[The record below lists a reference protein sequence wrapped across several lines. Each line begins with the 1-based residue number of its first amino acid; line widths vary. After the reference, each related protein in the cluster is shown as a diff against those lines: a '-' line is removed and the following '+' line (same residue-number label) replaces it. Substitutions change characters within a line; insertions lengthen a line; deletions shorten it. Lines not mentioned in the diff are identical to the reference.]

1 MELSDYIR
9 ILRKNWLVIVITTLL
24 GLAAAAG
31 YSLTRTPLYESQ
43 SVVFVQSQAGTTVS
57 ELQQGSNFAQARITT
72 YVGLVREPI
81 VLNPVITALK
91 LNKSAAELAASVT
104 SSNPLNSTLIEISVK
119 DADPIQAA
127 DIANA
132 IGASLAATVERIDT
146 PAGQDVGPIKLT
158 RVRDAL
164 PSDAPVSPR
173 IPVNLALGA
182 LIGFALGMGIAA
194 VRAVLDNR
202 VRSPRDVEALTD
214 RPLIGAIPLDPKA
227 KERPLIIQAD
237 PLNPRAEAFRS
248 LRTNLQFLEM
258 DGGHTFVITSSIP
271 TEGKSTTTL
280 NLAIALADSGKRV
293 ALVDTDLRKPKV
305 AEYLGIEGGTGLTD
319 VLIGRAKVSDVLLPW
334 GNRSLYVLPAG
345 KIPPNPSEL
354 LGSARMKKLLE
365 ALSKEFD
372 IVLCDAP
379 PLLPV
384 TDAAVLSRV
393 TSGAI
398 MAVAVGKTTTHQLE
412 GALDALETVGA
423 KVAGVVLTM
432 VPTKGADAYGYGYGY
447 EYGGYGYKTPAPK
460 SSSSAVKRRGT
471 SKAQM
476 PPESDGADVFDDL
489 LKRG

>member
-9 ILRKNWLVIVITTLL
+9 ILRKSWLAIVIATLL

-31 YSLTRTPLYESQ
+31 YSLTRTPMYESQ
-43 SVVFVQSQAGTTVS
+43 SVVFVQSQAGSTVT
-57 ELQQGSNFAQARITT
+57 ELQQGSSFAQSRITT
-72 YVGLVREPI
+72 YVSLVREP
-81 VLNPVITALK
+81 VVMNPVITQLGLDTSADDLAE
-91 LNKSAAELAASVT
+91 NVKS
-104 SSNPLNSTLIEISVK
+104 SSPLNSTLIQITVQ
-119 DADPIQAA
+119 DPDPVMAA

-132 IGASLAATVERIDT
+132 LGASLAAAVERIDT
-146 PAGQDVGPIKLT
+146 PAGQDQSAIKLT
-158 RVRDAL
+158 RVRDAAAAY
-164 PSDAPVSPR
+164 APVSPN
-173 IPVNLALGA
+173 IPLNLALGLLVGLA
-182 LIGFALGMGIAA
+182 IGIGIA
-194 VRAVLDNR
+194 VLRSVLDNR
-202 VRSPRDVEALTD
+202 VRSPRDVEELTD

-237 PLNPRAEAFRS
+237 PLNPRSEAFRS

-334 GNRSLYVLPAG
+334 GNRSMYVLPAG

-354 LGSARMKKLLE
+354 LGSARMQKLLD
-365 ALSKEFD
+365 ALAEEFD
-372 IVLCDAP
+372 VVLCDAP

-398 MAVAVGKTTTHQLE
+398 MAVAVGRTTTHQLQ
-412 GALDALETVGA
+412 GALDALATVGA

-432 VPTKGADAYGYGYGY
+432 VPTKGADAYTYGYGYGY
-447 EYGGYGYKTPAPK
+447 GYGHGHKAGA
-460 SSSSAVKRRGT
+460 SSASSAAKRRSTG
-471 SKAQM
+471 KAVM
-476 PPESDGADVFDDL
+476 PAESDSADAFDDL
-489 LKRG
+489 LKHG